1 MARRTTPLVTN
12 EIYHIF
18 NRGVEKREIF
28 LDRRDYQRF
37 INVTWYYTVPEV
49 SKYSLS
55 SSTSGNTPRGWKTG
69 GVRKKVEI
77 ICYCLM
83 PNHYH
88 FLLRQEETSGVSSF
102 ISLIQNSYTR
112 YFNTKYKRI
121 GPLFQGP
128 FKAVR
133 VETEEQLLHLSR
145 YIHLNPFVADLVK
158 NPEAYQWSSLEDYF
172 GSKER
177 EVSTEI
183 VLSHFNKSKGGYR
196 KFVIDHAD
204 YAKALEK
211 IKHQAID
218 L

>member
-28 LDRRDYQRF
+28 LDRLDYQRF

-145 YIHLNPFVADLVK
+145 YHNLNPF
-158 NPEAYQWSSLEDYF
+158 F
-172 GSKER
+172 
-177 EVSTEI
+177 
-183 VLSHFNKSKGGYR
+183 
-196 KFVIDHAD
+196 
-204 YAKALEK
+204 AL
-211 IKHQAID
+211 
-218 L
+218 LF